1 MRRSKDGWP
10 PIVKV
15 GYGRARASRG
25 LHPSGLREIL
35 VWSPKDLEGLDP
47 KTQVARIGHTVGEK
61 KRVQILDEAKKTNI
75 RILNAGLK
83 KPTEPEVAQEPAST
97 GKVDAGKEEAARS
110 SATQELTGEKTETE
124 KATRKSSE

>member
-15 GYGRARASRG
+15 GYGRAKASRG

-83 KPTEPEVAQEPAST
+83 KPAEPEVAQEAAST
-97 GKVDAGKEEAARS
+97 GKVDAGKEEAAPS
-110 SATQELTGEKTETE
+110 SATEELTGEKTETE